1 MNYHPI
7 DPRMIGT
14 FSISCLI
21 VSRIIIYF
29 PSVPM
34 SVAFYLCLNIN
45 NLYIISKPLISESI
59 LPQKRVIYLNII
71 ARWHSSKQA
80 PINRTKFSWRM
91 RHSFLTLFQKS
102 LVSDSA
108 WKSWILTSPC
118 QRPLEWNENQSNEF

>member
-1 MNYHPI
+1 MGGLLYEFYYIKKLNYHPI

-59 LPQKRVIYLNII
+59 LPQK
-71 ARWHSSKQA
+71 
-80 PINRTKFSWRM
+80 
-91 RHSFLTLFQKS
+91 
-102 LVSDSA
+102 
-108 WKSWILTSPC
+108 
-118 QRPLEWNENQSNEF
+118 E